1 MPLPVNIKDLIN
13 QRIVESTRIEYKEG
27 FNPRTIVH
35 TICAFANDIDN
46 SGGGYVIVGV
56 AEENGRP
63 SLPPKGLDPN
73 DIDQIMKRLIGLCRC
88 I

>member
-56 AEENGRP
+56 AEGRGRK
-63 SLPPKGLDPN
+63 SVV
-73 DIDQIMKRLIGLCRC
+73 
-88 I
+88 